1 MQQPLQKE
9 KTLIE
14 DFLDNNLPP
23 ENEKP
28 EILHKAMR
36 YAVLNGGKK
45 LRALLAVASCQT
57 VGGTFD
63 NAVQA
68 GCAVELVHSYSLI
81 HDDLPS
87 MDDDDL
93 RRGKPTCHKKFGEA
107 IALLAGDALLTLAF
121 EWIVSARIADQNR
134 SSEIINEL
142 AKAAGHAGMVGG
154 QVIDIE
160 DTGTVSSEEN
170 LQFIHRHKTADL
182 IAAAAVIGGISG
194 NADKEQIEQ
203 LRDFGINLGLAF
215 QYIDDILDCTE
226 SSEMI
231 GKTAGKDI
239 VFGKTTAVSV
249 FGIEKAKEFAEK
261 YKENSMDTLIDAG
274 WGKSVLSEI
283 ADFIIERSF

>member
-81 HDDLPS
+81 HDDLPC

-134 SSEIINEL
+134 SSEIIKEL

-194 NADKEQIEQ
+194 NSDKEQIEH
-203 LRDFGINLGLAF
+203 LRDFGINLGFAF